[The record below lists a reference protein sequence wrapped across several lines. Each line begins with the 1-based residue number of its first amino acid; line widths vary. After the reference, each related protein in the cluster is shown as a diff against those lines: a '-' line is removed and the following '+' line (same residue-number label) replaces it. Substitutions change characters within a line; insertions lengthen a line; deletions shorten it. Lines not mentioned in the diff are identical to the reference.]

1 MRSTELLSMGR
12 LTSCRLGDGA
22 LAMIRDLLLVAAAG
36 IAAAWT
42 GQLLGRPA
50 RLGLG
55 MPLVGSLA
63 VTLPRALV
71 LLLILAR
78 VKRPGALT
86 GAAICEVLSR
96 AAMGV
101 PGFGLMAVVV
111 PVLGGVLA
119 DLAWKGTGK
128 WRLVGAR
135 LAVAG
140 AVLSGARVLA
150 AWTLLVLFA
159 SPARGTVGPATAAA
173 VGIVGFDAMLGVVAG
188 LLVAASN
195 RRKEPQE

>member
-1 MRSTELLSMGR
+1 MKTTELLSMGR
-12 LTSCRLGDGA
+12 LTSRRLGDGA
-22 LAMIRDLLLVAAAG
+22 LAMVRDLLLVAVAG

-71 LLLILAR
+71 LLLVLAR
-78 VKRPGALT
+78 VRRPGVLT
-86 GAAICEVLSR
+86 GAAVCEVLSR
-96 AAMGV
+96 AAMGLSGV
-101 PGFGLMAVVV
+101 GLMAFVAPLV
-111 PVLGGVLA
+111 GGVLG
-119 DLAWKGTGK
+119 DLAWRGTGG
-128 WRLVGAR
+128 WRWAGVR

-159 SPARGTVGPATAAA
+159 SPARGAVSPVAAA
-173 VGIVGFDAMLGVVAG
+173 ALGIVGFDALVGAATG
-188 LLVAASN
+188 LLVAVWGG
-195 RRKEPQE
+195 RKRPQK